1 MANLTPEE
9 IETYRREG
17 VVVPR
22 YRLPEARVAGLVAAL
37 DRVITANPGVRPEKL
52 IVSVRSPR
60 P

>member
-37 DRVITANPGVRPEKL
+37 DRDRG
-52 IVSVRSPR
+52 
-60 P
+60 